1 MQPPVAKRVPLQR
14 THHGDTFVD
23 EYEWLRE
30 KDDPEVVAYLE
41 AENAYTRE
49 QTAHLQPLQ
58 DAIFAEIK
66 SRTKETDLSVPVRM
80 GEFWYYSRS
89 FEGKQYGVQCRC
101 PITGPDD
108 WTPPDLEADA
118 DIPGE
123 QVLLDSNEL
132 AEGHEFFSLGAFS
145 VSHDGTLLAYSTD
158 VVGDE
163 RYTLRIKN
171 LAYGRGAGRRDPADR
186 ARCHLGSRPH
196 APVLSHRR
204 RLVATRHRMAAQAR
218 HDRRTPTCRCSTN
231 PTSGTGSGSARPG
244 PSAT

>member
-30 KDDPEVVAYLE
+30 KDDSEVVAYLE

-49 QTAHLQPLQ
+49 RTAHLQPLQ

-163 RYTLRIKN
+163 RYTLRIKD

-204 RLVATRHRMAAQAR
+204 RLVATRHRVAAQAR
-218 HDRRTPTCRCSTN
+218 HDRGRRRAGVPRTRRAVL
-231 PTSGTGSGSARPG
+231 GRDRIDAG